1 VSAASRRQGP
11 RAGAFACR
19 LALAAA
25 ALAPSCARADSPAER
40 ALAELEELAFVPA
53 GRVPVGALVP
63 IVLYECPAPL
73 LVDRFEVTRARWA
86 EFAAERPDD
95 LSSEM
100 LARVRAWGASLADV
114 PATWMTQIE
123 AQRYADWRGMRLL
136 APGEWLFAALGQER
150 RLFPWR
156 AYERQDS
163 IANTLDLGLGVPCPV
178 GTFEGGRTPGQ
189 VYDLLGNV
197 AEWVAGDVL
206 TGLARGPADAGELD
220 AEREVSALGGSFRT
234 WLRPIYRS
242 PRAGE
247 PSESPFLAYS
257 LHPRSRQDD
266 VGLRCA
272 MPAQPYLE
280 RTAALWADD
289 ARTQDR
295 LRAVGERWGRSAV
308 PLLRDLVGRE
318 GAAPG
323 LMLLLEGAQR

>member
-1 VSAASRRQGP
+1 MSAAHRFQGSRAATFGC
-11 RAGAFACR
+11 G
-19 LALAAA
+19 LALVAWSHAA
-25 ALAPSCARADSPAER
+25 SCAQVDSTSER

-53 GRVPVGALVP
+53 GRGLLGTFVPLW
-63 IVLYECPAPL
+63 LYECPAPL
-73 LVDRFEVTRARWA
+73 LVDRFEVTRGRWQ
-86 EFAAERPDD
+86 EFAAERPED

-100 LARVRAWGASLADV
+100 LAEVREWGGTQTDF
-114 PATWMTQIE
+114 PATWMTQVE
-123 AQRYADWRGMRLL
+123 AQNYAHWRGMRLL
-136 APGEWLFAALGQER
+136 APGEWLFTALGQER

-163 IANTLDLGLGVPCPV
+163 IANTLDLGLGRLCPV

-206 TGLARGPADAGELD
+206 TGLARGPGDGGELD
-220 AEREVSALGGSFRT
+220 GEREVSALGGSFRT

-272 MPAQPYLE
+272 TPAQPYLE
-280 RTAALWADD
+280 RVAQLWGNSE
-289 ARTQDR
+289 RTQMR
-295 LRAVGERWGRSAV
+295 LRAVGERWGRGAV
-308 PLLRDLVGRE
+308 PLLRDLAARD
-318 GAAPG
+318 GAPPA
-323 LMLLLEGAQR
+323 LTALLEGAQH